1 MNERIE
7 ELAIQAGG
15 VWSGGYVEQSNGNSV
30 WTDKKFVEDVDPE
43 KFAELIMRECAEAAA
58 RAVKSDTDKIYYF
71 ESVMKSHFGVEE

>member
-1 MNERIE
+1 MNERIA

-43 KFAELIMRECAEAAA
+43 KFAELIVKECAELFN
-58 RAVKSDTDKIYYF
+58 KNETDIRIPEYLIHD
-71 ESVMKSHFGVEE
+71 SIMIHFGLY

>member
-43 KFAELIMRECAEAAA
+43 KFAELIVKECADISNDWQIGNHPGLL
-58 RAVKSDTDKIYYF
+58 VKNVILY
-71 ESVMKSHFGVEE
+71 HFGVEE